1 MIDAKRYKG
10 RIRVERRGGLFTS
23 EIVRL
28 RNAGLISI
36 EIMHRVGRELD
47 LEDERLEI

>member
-1 MIDAKRYKG
+1 MVRAVIKAQRA
-10 RIRVERRGGLFTS
+10 

-28 RNAGLISI
+28 RNAGLISN
-36 EIMHRVGRELD
+36 EIMHRVERELD